1 MLRKGRSKSYGGR
14 VVSMSIPTLLE
25 ISPSNLSQL
34 DERTA
39 YEHFVGK
46 SLEEAVD
53 LFREIDHVYVE
64 DLAWMGDVAF
74 DFYVDAYIA
83 YLLESPRGM
92 VDICLA
98 KGLVVTKFIMES
110 ETGKLVAL
118 VEAIERFGRPVEACN
133 RRRNREY
140 DQVKRQLLFSE

>member
-98 KGLVVTKFIMES
+98 KGLVVTKVAMGNEPS
-110 ETGKLVAL
+110 KLVDL
-118 VEAIERFGRPVEACN
+118 VNAIERYGEPLEPCDRGQD
-133 RRRNREY
+133 REY
-140 DQVKRQLLFSE
+140 DEIKRRLIS

>member
-1 MLRKGRSKSYGGR
+1 M
-14 VVSMSIPTLLE
+14 SMSIPTLLE

-98 KGLVVTKFIMES
+98 KGLVVTKVAMGNEPS
-110 ETGKLVAL
+110 KLVDL
-118 VEAIERFGRPVEACN
+118 VNAIERYGEPLEPCDRGRD
-133 RRRNREY
+133 REY
-140 DQVKRQLLFSE
+140 DEIKRRLIS